1 MAESAFST
9 RFEELPATL
18 PVFPL
23 TGVLLLPN
31 GKLPLNVFEPR
42 YLNMTRDALGA
53 GRLIGMIQPRHG
65 NDGAEAPELY
75 EIGCAG
81 RITQFAE
88 TDDGRY
94 LISLTGVCRFAIT
107 AEVASMR
114 GYRRVVADWSRFRKD
129 IDAPETIKLDRARLV
144 GQLRRYAE
152 AKGISGDWD
161 SIQSTPDERLVTS
174 LAMIC
179 PFKPS
184 EKQAILEAGS
194 LAARAELLQALFE
207 MGTAGGDQGDDHVRH

>member
-1 MAESAFST
+1 MADSAFST
-9 RFEELPATL
+9 RFDELPVTL

-23 TGVLLLPN
+23 AGVLLLPN

-65 NDGAEAPELY
+65 NEGAEVPELY

-107 AEVASMR
+107 EEVASMR
-114 GYRRVVADWSRFRKD
+114 GYRRVVADWNRFRND
-129 IDAPETIKLDRARLV
+129 IDAPETIKLDRAQLV
-144 GQLRRYAE
+144 DRLRRYAE

-184 EKQAILEAGS
+184 EKQAILEADS
-194 LAARAELLQALFE
+194 LAPRAELLQALFE